1 MQGAVLGF
9 CWLLIFTTRA
19 GEICLVFAVSPPSF
33 LVSGTGSLFAC
44 TELELFEM
52 LNDSRYRSV
61 LAIVQ
66 LFIGL
71 AALLFIGLPFV
82 FKYSPYIQVEIGFL
96 HTLTD

>member
-19 GEICLVFAVSPPSF
+19 GEIWLLPGLCSFPFFSPSI
-33 LVSGTGSLFAC
+33 SGTGSLFAC

-96 HTLTD
+96 H